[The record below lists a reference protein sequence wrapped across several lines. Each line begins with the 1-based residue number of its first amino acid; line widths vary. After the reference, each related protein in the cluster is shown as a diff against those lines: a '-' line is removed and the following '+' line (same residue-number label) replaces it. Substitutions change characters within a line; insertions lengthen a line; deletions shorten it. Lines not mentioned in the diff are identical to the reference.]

1 MIIVDLNQVM
11 LSNLLMQLGNHTNA
25 QIEENMVRHMILNSL
40 RSYRTK
46 FGADYGDMVIACDN
60 TNYWRRKMFPYYKA
74 NRKKAQ
80 EKSDLDW
87 KAIFECLNK
96 IRAEL
101 KEFFPY
107 RVIDIESAEADDVIS
122 TLVNQFGYT
131 SDDGLAMMSFNSEKL
146 LILSGD
152 KDFIQLHKYENVKQ
166 YDPTRKKWI
175 THKNPGQYL
184 KEHILKGDAGDG
196 VPNILS
202 SDNCFVVGERQRPLT
217 AKKMEH
223 YLKLTPNEMET
234 AIARNYMRNKQL
246 IDLDETPEDIRVKVM
261 ESYQAQENKDR
272 SKLMNYFIANKLR
285 NLTEH
290 IGEF

>member
-46 FGADYGDMVIACDN
+46 FFSEYGELVIACDN
-60 TNYWRRKMFPYYKA
+60 TNYWRRQFFPYYKA

-87 KAIFECLNK
+87 KAVFECLNK
-96 IRAEL
+96 IRSEL

-107 RVIDIESAEADDVIS
+107 RVIDIEAAEADDVIG
-122 TLVNQFGYT
+122 TLVKEYG
-131 SDDGLAMMSFNSEKL
+131 SDLAIGEKI

-152 KDFIQLHKYENVKQ
+152 KDFIQLHKYANVKQ

-175 THKNPGQYL
+175 THNDPSQYL
-184 KEHILKGDAGDG
+184 KEHILKGDSSDG

-223 YLKLTPNEMET
+223 YIKMTPNEMES
-234 AIARNYMRNKQL
+234 AIARNYFRNEKL
-246 IDLDETPEDIRVKVM
+246 INLENTPEEIRSKVM
-261 ESYQAQENKDR
+261 TSYNSQNGKDR
-272 SKLMNYFIANKLR
+272 SKLMNYFITNKLR

>member
-46 FGADYGDMVIACDN
+46 FFAEYGELVIACDN
-60 TNYWRRKMFPYYKA
+60 TNYWRRKIFPYYKA

-87 KAIFECLNK
+87 KAVFECLNK

-107 RVIDIESAEADDVIS
+107 KVIDIESAEADDIIA
-122 TLVNQFGYT
+122 TLVREFGLEMNA
-131 SDDGLAMMSFNSEKL
+131 GEPI
-146 LILSGD
+146 LIMSGD
-152 KDFIQLHKYENVKQ
+152 KDFIQLHKYANVKQ

-175 THKNPGQYL
+175 THSDPDSYKRQ
-184 KEHILKGDAGDG
+184 HILKGDAGDG

-217 AKKMEH
+217 AKKIEH
-223 YLKLTPNEMET
+223 YLKIQPTEME
-234 AIARNYMRNKQL
+234 ANIARNYFRNEQL
-246 IDLDETPEDIRVKVM
+246 IDLDHVPEDIRVKVM
-261 ESYQAQENKDR
+261 ESFRTQNKDR
-272 SKLMNYFIANKLR
+272 SKLMNYFIANKLK
-285 NLTEH
+285 NLTEY
-290 IGEF
+290 IGDF

>member
-1 MIIVDLNQVM
+1 VIIVDLNQVM

-40 RSYRTK
+40 RSYRVK
-46 FGADYGDMVIACDN
+46 FGQEYGELVIACDN

-74 NRKKAQ
+74 NRKKSQ
-80 EKSDLDW
+80 EASDLDW
-87 KAIFECLNK
+87 RAIFECLNK

-107 RVIDIESAEADDVIS
+107 RVVDIESAEADDIIG
-122 TLVNQFGYT
+122 TLVT
-131 SDDGLAMMSFNSEKL
+131 SMSFRSDCSEV

-152 KDFIQLHKYENVKQ
+152 KDFIQLHKYGNVKQ
-166 YDPTRKKWI
+166 YDPVRKKWI
-175 THKNPGQYL
+175 THDNPEQYL

-223 YLKLTPNEMET
+223 YLKLTPSEMET

-246 IDLDETPEDIRVKVM
+246 IDLDETPEEIRVKVM

>member
-40 RSYRTK
+40 RSYRVK
-46 FGADYGDMVIACDN
+46 FGAEYGEMVIACDN
-60 TNYWRRKMFPYYKA
+60 TNYWRKKVFPYYKA

-87 KAIFECLNK
+87 KAVFECLNK

-107 RVIDIESAEADDVIS
+107 RVIDIESAEADDVIA
-122 TLVNQFGYT
+122 TLVFSASLEAKNV
-131 SDDGLAMMSFNSEKL
+131 

-152 KDFIQLHKYENVKQ
+152 KDFIQLQVYGNVKQ
-166 YDPTRKKWI
+166 YDPVRKKWV
-175 THKNPGQYL
+175 THPDPYSYK
-184 KEHILKGDAGDG
+184 KEHILKGDSGDG

-217 AKKMEH
+217 AKKLEH
-223 YLKLTPNEMET
+223 YLKIKPTEME
-234 AIARNYMRNKQL
+234 AAVARNYARNEQL
-246 IDLDETPEDIRVKVM
+246 IDLDQVPEDIRVKVM
-261 ESYQAQENKDR
+261 ESYYSQDNKDR
-272 SKLMNYFIANKLR
+272 SKLMGYFIANKLR

>member
-40 RSYRTK
+40 RSYKVK
-46 FGADYGDMVIACDN
+46 FGVDYGEMVIACDN
-60 TNYWRRKMFPYYKA
+60 TNYWRKQLFPYYKA
-74 NRKKAQ
+74 NRKKNQ

-87 KAIFECLNK
+87 RSIFECMNK
-96 IRAEL
+96 IRQEL
-101 KEFFPY
+101 KDYFPY
-107 RVIDIESAEADDVIS
+107 RVIDIESAEADDIIA
-122 TLVNQFGYT
+122 TLVTEFGRELGG
-131 SDDGLAMMSFNSEKL
+131 DPI

-152 KDFIQLHKYENVKQ
+152 KDFIQLHTYSNVKQ
-166 YDPTRKKWI
+166 YDPTRKRWI
-175 THKNPGQYL
+175 THKDPEQYL
-184 KEHILKGDAGDG
+184 KEHVMKGDASDG

-217 AKKMEH
+217 AKKIEKYMRI
-223 YLKLTPNEMET
+223 TPNEMET
-234 AIARNYMRNKQL
+234 SIARNYFRNAQL
-246 IDLDETPEDIRVKVM
+246 IDLSYVPQEIREKVM
-261 ESYQAQENKDR
+261 ESYNEQENKDR
-272 SKLMNYFIANKLR
+272 SKLMNYFIANKLK

>member
-1 MIIVDLNQVM
+1 M

-25 QIEENMVRHMILNSL
+25 QIEENMVRHMILNSI
-40 RSYRTK
+40 RSYRVK
-46 FGADYGDMVIACDN
+46 FGQEYGELVIACDN

-74 NRKKAQ
+74 NRKKSQ
-80 EKSDLDW
+80 EASDLDW
-87 KAIFECLNK
+87 RAIFECLNK

-107 RVIDIESAEADDVIS
+107 RVVDIESAEADDIIG
-122 TLVNQFGYT
+122 TLVT
-131 SDDGLAMMSFNSEKL
+131 SMSFRSDCSEV

-152 KDFIQLHKYENVKQ
+152 KDFIQLHKYGNVKQ
-166 YDPTRKKWI
+166 YDPVRKKWI
-175 THKNPGQYL
+175 THDNPEQYL

-223 YLKLTPNEMET
+223 YLKLTPSEMET

-246 IDLDETPEDIRVKVM
+246 IDLDETPEEIRVKVM

>member
-1 MIIVDLNQVM
+1 VIIVDLNQVM

-46 FGADYGDMVIACDN
+46 FGADYGELVIACDN
-60 TNYWRRKMFPYYKA
+60 TNYWRRKLFPYYKA

-107 RVIDIESAEADDVIS
+107 RVIDIESAEADDVIA
-122 TLVNQFGYT
+122 TLVREYG
-131 SDDGLAMMSFNSEKL
+131 SEMNL
-146 LILSGD
+146 GEAILIMSGD
-152 KDFIQLHKYENVKQ
+152 KDFIQLHKYGNVKQ

-175 THKNPGQYL
+175 THKDPEQYL

-196 VPNILS
+196 VPNVLS

-217 AKKMEH
+217 TKKMEH

-246 IDLDETPEDIRVKVM
+246 IDLDETPEEIRVKVM
-261 ESYQAQENKDR
+261 ESYQSQENKDR

-285 NLTEH
+285 NLTES
-290 IGEF
+290 IGDF

>member
-46 FGADYGDMVIACDN
+46 FRDEYGELVIACDN
-60 TNYWRRKMFPYYKA
+60 TNYWRKKIFPYYKA
-74 NRKKAQ
+74 NRKKSQ

-87 KAIFECLNK
+87 KSIFECMNK

-107 RVIDIESAEADDVIS
+107 KVIDIESAEADDIIG
-122 TLVNQFGYT
+122 TLVKNFG
-131 SDDGLAMMSFNSEKL
+131 SEMNSGEPI

-152 KDFIQLHKYENVKQ
+152 KDFIQLHTFGNVKQ
-166 YDPTRKKWI
+166 YDPTRKKWV
-175 THKNPGQYL
+175 THKDPHMFL
-184 KEHILKGDAGDG
+184 KEHIMKGDSSDG

-202 SDNCFVVGERQRPLT
+202 SDNCFVVGDRQRPLT
-217 AKKMEH
+217 AKRMEQ
-223 YLKLTPNEMET
+223 YMKVKPTELET
-234 AIARNYMRNKQL
+234 SIARNYFRNEQL
-246 IDLDETPEDIRVKVM
+246 IDLNHTPEEIRVKVM
-261 ESYQAQENKDR
+261 ESYNAQSNKDR
-272 SKLMNYFIANKLR
+272 SKLMNYFIVNKLR

-290 IGEF
+290 IGDF